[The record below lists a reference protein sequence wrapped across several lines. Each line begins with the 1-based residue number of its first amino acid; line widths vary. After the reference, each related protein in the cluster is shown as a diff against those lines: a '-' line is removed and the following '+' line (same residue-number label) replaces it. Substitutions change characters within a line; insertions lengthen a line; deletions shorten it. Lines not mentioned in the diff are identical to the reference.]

1 MKQENSKK
9 RFLRNDIILIVSVI
23 VVAVI
28 GLIYLFCFR
37 QTGDNVKVTV
47 DGKLYGVYSVNEDTR
62 VLIKTGDNDQQ
73 YNLLIIKNGRAYVK
87 DASCPD
93 GICSSHS
100 KIYRDGESIVCLP
113 NRVVITVVSSS
124 NDDAPDT
131 TA

>member
-1 MKQENSKK
+1 MIKAVFPKLIAELVRNAVVRVVEVLNREAELLHIVGALHTTGRFARRLDGREKQTNKNTDD
-9 RFLRNDIILIVSVI
+9 R
-23 VVAVI
+23 
-28 GLIYLFCFR
+28 
-37 QTGDNVKVTV
+37 
-47 DGKLYGVYSVNEDTR
+47 
-62 VLIKTGDNDQQ
+62 DNDQQ
-73 YNLLIIKNGRAYVK
+73 FNLLIIKNGRAYVK

-113 NRVVITVVSSS
+113 NRVVVTVVSSS